1 MSGGLVRYVRR
12 QMLSSGEVDQ
22 SEGLFLNE
30 EQLSVGLFLH
40 PHAQGGSEQLVN
52 YIVGFLD

>member
-1 MSGGLVRYVRR
+1 MRGGLVRYVRR
-12 QMLSSGEVDQ
+12 QMLPSGEVDQ

-52 YIVGFLD
+52 